1 MKEKEILETKVEIEK
16 ALESLNRNIMKAM
29 SLGVNIEIS
38 STNRQVSGWIPN
50 EIMQGDREFIIDR
63 FKFEK
68 DFLS

>member
-16 ALESLNRNIMKAM
+16 ALDSLNRNIMKAM

-38 STNRQVSGWIPN
+38 STNREVSGWIPN